1 MHINSAKWSPNG
13 QIIAVAG
20 SSLETDNK
28 GCVNFYSPNG
38 NLLRTLKLPSNPLVS
53 VCYEGNGLR
62 LALAVD
68 ANLFFAMIKPEY
80 RWT

>member
-1 MHINSAKWSPNG
+1 MNICDAKWSPNG
-13 QIIAVAG
+13 QTIAVAG
-20 SSLETDNK
+20 SSAETDNK
-28 GCVNFYSPNG
+28 GCVNFYSPSG
-38 NLLRTLKLPSNPLVS
+38 YLLRTLKLPSNPIIS

-68 ANLFFAMIKPEY
+68 ANLFFAMIRPEY